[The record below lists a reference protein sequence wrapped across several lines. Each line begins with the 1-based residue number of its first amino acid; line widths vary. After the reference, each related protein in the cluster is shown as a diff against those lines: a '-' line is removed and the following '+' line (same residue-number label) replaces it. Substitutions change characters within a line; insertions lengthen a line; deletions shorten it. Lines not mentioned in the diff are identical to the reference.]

1 MDASVGQG
9 AIWMDKEIIEQLE
22 RFLEKREEIQFAI
35 LFGSIAKGTSNK
47 LSDVDIAVMLAPDF
61 KDSSPYGYQATLTA
75 DLMQEL
81 KRNDVDVVILNEA
94 PILLKYE
101 IMRYGD
107 FIHIRDKQAR
117 IQFQVD
123 TLNQYEDF
131 KHLYRVHEEAFH
143 KRWRKPTDIE
153 TA

>member
-1 MDASVGQG
+1 
-9 AIWMDKEIIEQLE
+9 MDKEIIEQLG

-47 LSDVDIAVMLAPDF
+47 LSDVDIAVMLAPGF

-94 PILLKYE
+94 PIPLKYE
-101 IMRYGD
+101 ILRYGD
-107 FIHIRDKQAR
+107 FVHIRDKQAR

-123 TLNQYEDF
+123 TPNQYEDF
-131 KHLYRVHEEAFH
+131 KQLYRVHEEAFH
-143 KRWRKPTDIE
+143 QRWRKLKDTE

>member
-1 MDASVGQG
+1 
-9 AIWMDKEIIEQLE
+9 MDKEIIEQLE
-22 RFLEKREEIQFAI
+22 RFFEKREEIQFAL
-35 LFGSIAKGTSNK
+35 LFGSTIKGTSNK
-47 LSDVDIAVMLAPDF
+47 LSDVDIAVMIAPGF

-81 KRNDVDVVILNEA
+81 RRNDVDVVILNEA

-101 IMRYGD
+101 ILRYGD
-107 FIHIRDKQAR
+107 FVHIRDKQAR

-131 KHLYRVHEEAFH
+131 KQLYRVHEEAFH
-143 KRWRKPTDIE
+143 KRWRKLKDTE
-153 TA
+153 TT